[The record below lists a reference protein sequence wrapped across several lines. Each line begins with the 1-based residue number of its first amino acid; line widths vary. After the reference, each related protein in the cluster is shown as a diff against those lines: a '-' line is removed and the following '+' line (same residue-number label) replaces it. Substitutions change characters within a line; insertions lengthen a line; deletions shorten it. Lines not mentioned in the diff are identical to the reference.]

1 VSYEKPFLL
10 QGVSILSPFQPLVQN
25 YLIAILHDQL
35 SMITHFRWDYSNKYY
50 YDAIDHLMHYQQ
62 EDKIR
67 YLGLTNFDTE
77 HLEDLLDEGA
87 PIVSNQ
93 VAYSLID
100 TRPQKKMAA
109 LCKERNVKLL
119 CYGTLLVSTA
129 MCLYSIYRD
138 VCRG

>member
-1 VSYEKPFLL
+1 MT
-10 QGVSILSPFQPLVQN
+10 
-25 YLIAILHDQL
+25 L
-35 SMITHFRWDYSNKYY
+35 SMMSGCRWDYSNKYY

-77 HLEDLLDEGA
+77 HLADLLDEGA

-119 CYGTLLVSTA
+119 CYGTLLVSVT
-129 MCLYSIYRD
+129 MFYRCIVLFVLSGSNIMVSLCYSSCLALAGCHVYRVD
-138 VCRG
+138 FYPLHG